1 MRDEVYRPGPESD
14 LLLLW
19 LNEALKARKKAKQEC
34 HVYDINGFEMTSYS
48 QQNEDV
54 GIIKDFM
61 PKIDQVRDGTFVE
74 LGGYNGITYSNTK
87 GIEDTFG
94 FKGVLIEPSDAFVAM
109 DINRLNTQN
118 FRAAISTEAEVQFI
132 GSDAIAGTLK
142 NLTQNATDGVPI
154 TSLLGASYK
163 KTDPTPYTV
172 KGRPISSILQES
184 ELKYIDLFF
193 IDVEGSELDVIKT
206 MDWSIPVYIICI
218 EMHDNSSRHK
228 EQEEIRKILKERGFS
243 YKKKIY
249 HDEVWVNDSYFRK
262 DKFV

>member
-1 MRDEVYRPGPESD
+1 MSK
-14 LLLLW
+14 LLHRW
-19 LNEALKARKKAKQEC
+19 LAEAITARKLAKESC
-34 HVYDINGFEMTSYS
+34 KKYNINGFEMTSYS
-48 QQNEDV
+48 QQGEDV

-94 FKGVLIEPSDAFVAM
+94 FKGVLIEPSDAYVAM
-109 DINRLNTQN
+109 DINRINTQN
-118 FRAAISTEAEVQFI
+118 FRAAISTEDEVQFL

-142 NLTQNATDGVPI
+142 NLTQNATDGAPI
-154 TSLLGASYK
+154 TYK

-184 ELKYIDLFF
+184 KLKYIDLFF
-193 IDVEGSELDVIKT
+193 IDVEGSEIDVIKT

-218 EMHDNSSRHK
+218 EMHPYESRRK
-228 EQEEIRKILKERGFS
+228 EQVEIRKTLTDKGFT
-243 YKKKIY
+243 YKKKIAE
-249 HDEVWVNDSYFRK
+249 DEIWVNDSYFRK

>member
-1 MRDEVYRPGPESD
+1 MGHYFFTKSMSK
-14 LLLLW
+14 LLLRW
-19 LNEALKARKKAKQEC
+19 LTEAMYARKKAKQEC
-34 HVYDINGFEMTSYS
+34 NTYDINGFEMTSYS

-54 GIIKDFM
+54 GIIKSFM

-142 NLTQNATDGVPI
+142 NLTQNATDGAPI
-154 TSLLGASYK
+154 TYK
-163 KTDPTPYTV
+163 KTDPIPYTV
-172 KGRPISSILQES
+172 TGRPISSILQES
-184 ELKYIDLFF
+184 KLKYIDLFF

-218 EMHDNSSRHK
+218 EMHPYKSRHK
-228 EQEEIRKILKERGFS
+228 EQVEIRKTLTDRGFT
-243 YKKKIY
+243 YKKTIAE
-249 HDEVWVNDSYFRK
+249 DEIWVNDSYFRK